1 MNPWCWIASR
11 ALHKFIIKQLISET
25 NDNELMPRLETET
38 LQVSSHMLNPLNNS
52 GGQISLLPFHCFLQP
67 YLSKHTIRAEILWV
81 SLKNSVWSKKK
92 SAFRYDWRGN
102 ENSCLASPKDPW
114 CIQFKYVLPLSHIL
128 VWIPAMSLTRQTL
141 LMCFYK
147 IIQTS
152 ECAMSWS
159 FRLRINE
166 LKCIRRPK

>member
-1 MNPWCWIASR
+1 MLC
-11 ALHKFIIKQLISET
+11 T
-25 NDNELMPRLETET
+25 
-38 LQVSSHMLNPLNNS
+38 SSSLNNS
-52 GGQISLLPFHCFLQP
+52 YQRLTIMSWRPDWELKLCKYLLTCWIPWTTLGDRYPCYHFTVFFNPIFQNI
-67 YLSKHTIRAEILWV
+67 HTTRAEILWV

-102 ENSCLASPKDPW
+102 ENSCLTSPKDPW

-141 LMCFYK
+141 LMWFYK

-152 ECAMSWS
+152 ECAVSWS